1 MVLLSGTKKVGFTV
15 MIINTIIYYFREA
28 ATSLIRNAWLT
39 VASMGTIIISLLILG
54 SSVLL
59 VLNVRQIASDLES
72 SLEITVFMEDG
83 LEQERLDELREEIKF
98 VPGVIVVNFITKEQ
112 ALENLKESF
121 GDKADL
127 LAGLEDDNPL
137 PNSYTVKTRE
147 AKLVPEAARQLEKL
161 EGVEQVRYGQG
172 VVEKLLALTHW
183 VRIWGSLSLLVLGV
197 AAVLLIATTIR
208 MSVFAR
214 RREIGI
220 MKMLGATNI
229 FVRMPF
235 MLEGMIIGLTGG
247 LVAVLIINFG
257 YLSLLNKVMLALPFI
272 QLVDDPVSIYRVL
285 GGLLG
290 AGLVIGTLGST
301 ISLRRFL
308 RV

>member
-1 MVLLSGTKKVGFTV
+1 
-15 MIINTIIYYFREA
+15 MIINTIFYYFREA
-28 ATSLIRNAWLT
+28 ATSLIRNSWLT
-39 VASMGTIIISLLILG
+39 VASVGTIIISLLILG

-59 VLNVRQIASDLES
+59 VLNVREVASDLES
-72 SLEITVFMEDG
+72 SLEITVFLDDG
-83 LEQERLDELREEIKF
+83 LEQERLEQLEEEIKF
-98 VPGVIVVNFITKEQ
+98 VPGVSSVNFVTKEQ

-121 GDKADL
+121 GDKAEL
-127 LAGLEDDNPL
+127 LSGLEKDNPL

-147 AKLVPEAARQLEKL
+147 ANMVPSAARQLTEL
-161 EGVEQVRYGQG
+161 EGVDQVRYGQG
-172 VVEKLLALTHW
+172 VVENLLALTHW
-183 VRIWGSLSLLVLGV
+183 VRIWGTLALLVLGV

-247 LVAVLIINFG
+247 FVAAVMIHFG
-257 YLSLLNKVMLALPFI
+257 YASLLNKVMISLPFI
-272 QLVDDPVSIYRVL
+272 HLVDDSNSIYQVL
-285 GGLLG
+285 GALLG
-290 AGLVIGTLGST
+290 AGFLIGTLGSA

-308 RV
+308 KV

>member
-1 MVLLSGTKKVGFTV
+1 ML
-15 MIINTIIYYFREA
+15 INTIIYYFREA
-28 ATSLIRNAWLT
+28 ATSLVRNSWLT
-39 VASMGTIIISLLILG
+39 VASVGTIIISLLILG

-59 VLNVRQIASDLES
+59 VLNVREMASAMES
-72 SLEITVFMEDG
+72 SLEITVFLKDDVK
-83 LEQERLDELREEIKF
+83 QERLKTLAEEIKF
-98 VPGVIVVNFITKEQ
+98 VPGVTVATFVTKEQ
-112 ALENLKESF
+112 ALVDLRESF
-121 GDKADL
+121 GDKAEL
-127 LAGLEDDNPL
+127 LNGLEDDNPL
-137 PNSYTVKTRE
+137 PNSFTVKTRE
-147 AKLVPEAARQLEKL
+147 ANMVPEAARQLAEL

-183 VRIWGSLSLLVLGV
+183 VRIWGSLALLVLGV

-214 RREIGI
+214 RREISI
-220 MKMLGATNI
+220 MKSLGATNI

-247 LVAVLIINFG
+247 LIAALLINYG
-257 YLSLLNKVMLALPFI
+257 YLSLLNKVMLSLPFI
-272 QLVDDPVSIYRVL
+272 QLVDNPDIIYQVL

-290 AGLVIGTLGST
+290 AGLIIGTLGSA
-301 ISLRRFL
+301 ISLRRYL

>member
-1 MVLLSGTKKVGFTV
+1 ML
-15 MIINTIIYYFREA
+15 INTIIYYFREA
-28 ATSLIRNAWLT
+28 ATSLVRNSWLT
-39 VASMGTIIISLLILG
+39 VASVGTIIISLLILG

-59 VLNVRQIASDLES
+59 VLNVREMASAMES
-72 SLEITVFMEDG
+72 SLEITVFLKDDVK
-83 LEQERLDELREEIKF
+83 QERLKTLEEEIEF
-98 VPGVIVVNFITKEQ
+98 VPGVTVATFVTKEQ
-112 ALENLKESF
+112 ALVDLKESF
-121 GDKADL
+121 GDKAEL
-127 LAGLEDDNPL
+127 LNGLEDDNPL
-137 PNSYTVKTRE
+137 PNSFTVKTRE
-147 AKLVPEAARQLEKL
+147 AKMVPEAARQLVEL

-183 VRIWGSLSLLVLGV
+183 VRIWGSLALLVLGV

-220 MKMLGATNI
+220 MKSLGATNI

-247 LVAVLIINFG
+247 LIAALLINYG
-257 YLSLLNKVMLALPFI
+257 YLSLLNKILISLPFI
-272 QLVDDPVSIYRVL
+272 QLVDNPDIIYQVL

-290 AGLVIGTLGST
+290 AGLIIGTLGSA
-301 ISLRRFL
+301 ISLRRYL

>member
-1 MVLLSGTKKVGFTV
+1 ML
-15 MIINTIIYYFREA
+15 INTIIYYFREA
-28 ATSLIRNAWLT
+28 ATSLVRNSWLT
-39 VASMGTIIISLLILG
+39 VASVGTIIISLLILG

-59 VLNVRQIASDLES
+59 VLNVREMASAMES
-72 SLEITVFMEDG
+72 SLEITVFLKDDVK
-83 LEQERLDELREEIKF
+83 QERLKTLEEEIKF
-98 VPGVIVVNFITKEQ
+98 VPGVTVATFVTKEQ
-112 ALENLKESF
+112 ALVDLRESF
-121 GDKADL
+121 GDKAEL
-127 LAGLEDDNPL
+127 LNGLEDDNPL
-137 PNSYTVKTRE
+137 PNSFTVKTRE
-147 AKLVPEAARQLEKL
+147 ANMVPEAARQLAEL

-183 VRIWGSLSLLVLGV
+183 VRIWGSLALLVLGV

-214 RREIGI
+214 RREISI
-220 MKMLGATNI
+220 MKSLGATNI

-247 LVAVLIINFG
+247 LIAALLINYG
-257 YLSLLNKVMLALPFI
+257 YLSLLNKVMLSLPFI
-272 QLVDDPVSIYRVL
+272 QLVDNPDIIYQVL

-290 AGLVIGTLGST
+290 AGLIIGTLGSA
-301 ISLRRFL
+301 ISLRRYL

>member
-1 MVLLSGTKKVGFTV
+1 
-15 MIINTIIYYFREA
+15 MIINTIFYYFREA
-28 ATSLIRNAWLT
+28 ATSLIRNSWLT
-39 VASMGTIIISLLILG
+39 VASVGTIIISLLILG

-59 VLNVRQIASDLES
+59 VLNVREVAADLES
-72 SLEITVFMEDG
+72 SLEITVFLEED
-83 LEQERLDELREEIKF
+83 LEQERLEQLEEEIKF
-98 VPGVIVVNFITKEQ
+98 VPGVSTVNFVTKEQ
-112 ALENLKESF
+112 ALDNLKESF
-121 GDKADL
+121 GDKSEL
-127 LAGLEDDNPL
+127 LSGLEEDNPL

-147 AKLVPEAARQLEKL
+147 ANMVPGAARQLTEL

-172 VVEKLLALTHW
+172 VVENLLALTHW
-183 VRIWGSLSLLVLGV
+183 VRIWGSLALLVLGV

-247 LVAVLIINFG
+247 LIAAVMIHFG
-257 YLSLLNKVMLALPFI
+257 YASLLNKVMISLPFI
-272 QLVDDPVSIYRVL
+272 QLVDDSNIIYQVL
-285 GGLLG
+285 GSLLG
-290 AGLVIGTLGST
+290 AGFLIGTMGSA

-308 RV
+308 KV

>member
-1 MVLLSGTKKVGFTV
+1 ML
-15 MIINTIIYYFREA
+15 INTIFYYFREA
-28 ATSLIRNAWLT
+28 ATSLVRNSWLT
-39 VASMGTIIISLLILG
+39 VASVVTIVISLLILG

-59 VLNVRQIASDLES
+59 VLNVREVAANVES
-72 SLEITVFMEDG
+72 SLEITVFLEDD
-83 LEQERLDELREEIKF
+83 LEQERLEQLEEEIKF
-98 VPGVIVVNFITKEQ
+98 VPGVNTVDFVTKEQ
-112 ALENLKESF
+112 ALANLKESF

-127 LAGLEDDNPL
+127 LSGLDEDNPL

-147 AKLVPEAARQLEKL
+147 ANMVPDAARQLTEL
-161 EGVEQVRYGQG
+161 EGVEQVNYGQG
-172 VVEKLLALTHW
+172 VVEKLLSLTEW
-183 VRIWGSLSLLVLGV
+183 VRVWGLLALLVVGV

-214 RREIGI
+214 QREIGI

-235 MLEGMIIGLTGG
+235 MLEGMIIGLMGG
-247 LVAVLIINFG
+247 LFAAVLIYFG
-257 YLSLLNKVMLALPFI
+257 YWSLLDKVMVSLTFI
-272 QLVDDPVSIYRVL
+272 HLVDDPETIYQVL
-285 GGLLG
+285 GGLLVG
-290 AGLVIGTLGST
+290 GLLIGTLGSA

>member
-1 MVLLSGTKKVGFTV
+1 
-15 MIINTIIYYFREA
+15 MIINTIFYYFREA
-28 ATSLIRNAWLT
+28 ATSLIRNSWLT
-39 VASMGTIIISLLILG
+39 VASVGTIIISLLILG

-59 VLNVRQIASDLES
+59 VLNVREVAADLES
-72 SLEITVFMEDG
+72 SLEITVFLEDD
-83 LEQERLDELREEIKF
+83 LEQERLEQLEEEIKF
-98 VPGVIVVNFITKEQ
+98 VPGVSTVNFVTKEQ

-121 GDKADL
+121 GDKAEL
-127 LAGLEDDNPL
+127 LSGLEEDNPL
-137 PNSYTVKTRE
+137 PNSYTVKTRK
-147 AKLVPEAARQLEKL
+147 ANMVPSAARQLTEL

-172 VVEKLLALTHW
+172 VVENLLALTHW
-183 VRIWGSLSLLVLGV
+183 VRIWGSLALLVLGV

-247 LVAVLIINFG
+247 LFAAVMIHFG
-257 YLSLLNKVMLALPFI
+257 YASFLNKVIISLPFI
-272 QLVDDPVSIYRVL
+272 QLVDDSNSIYQVL

-290 AGLVIGTLGST
+290 AGFLIGTLGSA

-308 RV
+308 KV

>member
-1 MVLLSGTKKVGFTV
+1 ML
-15 MIINTIIYYFREA
+15 INTIIYYFREA
-28 ATSLIRNAWLT
+28 ATSLVRNSWLT
-39 VASMGTIIISLLILG
+39 VASVGTIIISLLILG

-59 VLNVRQIASDLES
+59 VLNVREMASAMES
-72 SLEITVFMEDG
+72 SLEITVFLKDDVK
-83 LEQERLDELREEIKF
+83 QERLKTLEEEIKF
-98 VPGVIVVNFITKEQ
+98 VPGVTVATFVTKEQ
-112 ALENLKESF
+112 ALVDLRESF
-121 GDKADL
+121 GDKAEL
-127 LAGLEDDNPL
+127 LNGLEDDNPL
-137 PNSYTVKTRE
+137 PNSFTVKTRE
-147 AKLVPEAARQLEKL
+147 ANMVPEAARQLAEL

-183 VRIWGSLSLLVLGV
+183 VRIWGSLALLVLGV

-214 RREIGI
+214 RREISI
-220 MKMLGATNI
+220 MKSLGATNI

-247 LVAVLIINFG
+247 LIAALLINYG
-257 YLSLLNKVMLALPFI
+257 YLSLLNKVMLSLPFI
-272 QLVDDPVSIYRVL
+272 QLVDNPDIIYQVL

-290 AGLVIGTLGST
+290 AGLIIATLGSA
-301 ISLRRFL
+301 ISLRRYL

>member
-1 MVLLSGTKKVGFTV
+1 

-72 SLEITVFMEDG
+72 SLEITVFLEDG
-83 LEQERLDELREEIKF
+83 LEQDRLDELREEIKF
-98 VPGVIVVNFITKEQ
+98 VPGVTVVNFVAKEQ
-112 ALENLKESF
+112 ALEDLEESF
-121 GDKADL
+121 GDKAEL
-127 LAGLEDDNPL
+127 LSGLEDNNPL

-147 AKLVPEAARQLEKL
+147 ANLVPEAARELEKL

-183 VRIWGSLSLLVLGV
+183 VRIWGSLALLVLGV

-272 QLVDDPVSIYRVL
+272 QLVDDPGNIYLVL
-285 GGLLG
+285 GSLLG
-290 AGLVIGTLGST
+290 AGFVIGTLGST